1 MGARRGLR
9 PCERPGAHPPRLHRL
24 RTTLAITTLGSP
36 WWVDRLVLRRPVR
49 RVLKTALLG
58 TCAPRSAFDMLSL
71 YGAERLS
78 AAQVQRFN
86 ARIAR
91 ALSSWA

>member
-1 MGARRGLR
+1 
-9 PCERPGAHPPRLHRL
+9 
-24 RTTLAITTLGSP
+24 
-36 WWVDRLVLRRPVR
+36 
-49 RVLKTALLG
+49 
-58 TCAPRSAFDMLSL
+58 MLSL

-78 AAQVQRFN
+78 AAQLQRFN